1 MRRMLVVE
9 SVEVHKQAIRDILSR
24 EGFEIVEVP
33 DGQRAI
39 GAVRSSGPFDIV
51 YIADRMPGLSGNDT
65 LIAIRKHDPKQKVV
79 MLMAREDRQTALLSM
94 SRGASDILK
103 KPFKS
108 EEVIRTTRN
117 ILEKSDLQRDS
128 RKKFERLRLLEKHTE
143 GLTSIAMEEYLPEE
157 IVREDKF
164 LKKTLELIAD
174 VLEAKKVSIMLL
186 DRKGANLNM
195 AQSNWM
201 SPEIMNTIRQP
212 VSKGVTGWVVR
223 ERKPVLVE
231 NVHEDRRMK
240 TARFSKQYDSPSFI
254 CTPLFLNKKVVG
266 TISANDK
273 KDGKPFNEEDLTVLS
288 TFTHLVSMEIASL
301 SMNRKVER
309 EHLKLTYINNVVFSM
324 TSSLGPEEIHQSMVD
339 RIRTNLRAKVCALF
353 SVGERG
359 DQVKIEAV
367 SADDDLPIRSES
379 FNPRSGIIG
388 KVLEHEKPIVV
399 NNASGNDGIDPTVDF
414 LGGLA
419 PVNIAAVPLK
429 LKGNTIGIILVYDK
443 EDDLPFNK
451 WDLEILTALAPHA
464 SMGLKNAW
472 LYQNLLDSIDE
483 VVATNKQLEEANKN
497 IKEQIEE
504 LNRLKDKVSG

>member
-1 MRRMLVVE
+1 MRKMLIVE
-9 SVEVHKQAIRDILSR
+9 SVDVHKQAIRDILSR
-24 EGFEIVEVP
+24 EGFEIEEAP

-51 YIADRMPGLSGNDT
+51 FLADRMPGLSGNDT
-65 LIAIRKHDPKQKVV
+65 LIAIRKYNPKQKVV
-79 MLMAREDRQTALLSM
+79 ILMAREDQQTAVLAM

-108 EEVIRTTRN
+108 EDVLRTTRN
-117 ILEKSDLQRDS
+117 VLEKSDLQRDS

-143 GLTSIAMEEYLPEE
+143 GLTSIAMEDHLPEE
-157 IVREDKF
+157 IVRKDKF
-164 LKKTLELIAD
+164 LRKTLELIAE

-186 DRKGANLNM
+186 DRKGENLHM

-254 CTPLFLNKKVVG
+254 CTPLFFNKKVVG
-266 TISANDK
+266 AISANDK
-273 KDGKPFNEEDLTVLS
+273 QDGKPFNEEDLTILS

-301 SMNRKVER
+301 SLSQKVEK
-309 EHLKLTYINNVVFSM
+309 EHLKLTYINNVVFSLA
-324 TSSLGPEEIHQSMVD
+324 SSLGPEEIYQNMVD
-339 RIRTNLRAKVCALF
+339 RIRTNLRGKVCAL
-353 SVGERG
+353 VTVDEDG
-359 DQVKIEAV
+359 DQLKIEAV
-367 SADDDLPIRSES
+367 SADDDLPVRMES
-379 FNPRSGIIG
+379 FNPGSGIIG
-388 KVLEHEKPIVV
+388 KVLESGKPIVV
-399 NNASGNDGIDPTVDF
+399 NDIRKNDETDPTVDF
-414 LGGLA
+414 LRGLA
-419 PVNIAAVPLK
+419 PGNMAAVPIK
-429 LKGNTIGIILVYDK
+429 LKGNTIGILVVYDK
-443 EDDLPFNK
+443 EDELPFND

-464 SMGLKNAW
+464 AMGLKNAW

-483 VVATNKQLEEANKN
+483 VVATNKQ
-497 IKEQIEE
+497 IEE
-504 LNRLKDKVSG
+504 LNRLRDKVSG

>member
-1 MRRMLVVE
+1 MRKMLVVE
-9 SVEVHKQAIRDILSR
+9 SVEVHKQALRDILSR
-24 EGFEIVEVP
+24 EGFEVQEAP

-39 GAVRSSGPFDIV
+39 GVIRNSGPFDIV
-51 YIADRMPGLSGNDT
+51 FLADRMPGLSGNDT

-79 MLMAREDRQTALLSM
+79 MLMARDDRQTAVLAM

-103 KPFKS
+103 KPVKS
-108 EEVIRTTRN
+108 EEVVRTTKN
-117 ILEKSDLQRDS
+117 ILEKSDLQRES
-128 RKKFERLRLLEKHTE
+128 LKKFERLRLLEKHAE
-143 GLTSIAMEEYLPEE
+143 GLTSHAMEDHLSDE

-164 LKKTLELIAD
+164 LRETLDLIAN

-186 DRKGANLNM
+186 DQEGENLTM

-254 CTPLFLNKKVVG
+254 CTPLFFNKKVVG

-288 TFTHLVSMEIASL
+288 TFTHLVAMEIASL
-301 SMNRKVER
+301 SMNRKVEK
-309 EHLKLTYINNVVFSM
+309 EHLKLTYINNVVFSL
-324 TSSLGPEEIHQSMVD
+324 TSSLGPEEIYQNMVD
-339 RIRTNLRAKVCALF
+339 RIRTNTRGKVCAL
-353 SVGERG
+353 VTVDERG
-359 DQVKIEAV
+359 DQLKVEAI
-367 SADDDLPIRSES
+367 SADGELPSKQNALS
-379 FNPRSGIIG
+379 AGSGIMSQ
-388 KVLEHEKPIVV
+388 VLETGKPVVV
-399 NNASGNDGIDPTVDF
+399 NGVAGRDDVDPGVDF

-419 PVNIAAVPLK
+419 PVNIAAVPIK
-429 LKGNTIGIILVYDK
+429 LKGNTVGILLVYDK
-443 EDDLPFNK
+443 EDDLPLNS
-451 WDLEILTALAPHA
+451 WDLEILTALAPHVG
-464 SMGLKNAW
+464 MGLKNAW

-483 VVATNKQLEEANKN
+483 VVSTNKQLEAANRN

-504 LNRLKDKVSG
+504 LNRLKEKVSG